1 MLGARGEREGG
12 STLLASFSG
21 AGFLGIFFFI
31 GLLFSTFLQAS
42 VMAMVLVKQL
52 LALDA
57 ESM

>member
-1 MLGARGEREGG
+1 MKEKVDLPC
-12 STLLASFSG
+12 LLVFLVQDFW
-21 AGFLGIFFFI
+21 GFFFFI